1 MWFSQVAGEMTD
13 LNHAGMK
20 TGFWSTLGVFENDVR
35 IEILRFLFLSEMACL
50 TDIARNLEHALGR
63 KLTLPAVLKHMKLL
77 EKAGLVRLEP
87 GIYGEPDAR
96 KTLYLLEGKE
106 RVSRILVRLERD
118 VCKPMMAGAIFSK
131 TAKLAR
137 RVQTVGPGY
146 AGGSERQLESLLS
159 DCEAQ
164 NVYCYL
170 TEDEKKKVRF
180 WKMMMGVLK

>member
-1 MWFSQVAGEMTD
+1 
-13 LNHAGMK
+13 MK
-20 TGFWSTLGVFENDVR
+20 TGSWSTLRVFQNDVR
-35 IEILRFLFLSEMACL
+35 IEILRFLLLSEMACL
-50 TDIARNLEHALGR
+50 TDINKNLERALGR
-63 KLTLPAVLKHMKLL
+63 KLTLPAVLKHMRLL

-106 RVSRILVRLERD
+106 RVSRILVQLERD
-118 VCKPMMAGAIFSK
+118 VCIPMLAGAIFNK

-137 RVQTVGPGY
+137 RVQTLGPIY
-146 AGGSERQLESLLS
+146 ARGSERQLESLLS

-170 TEDEKKKVRF
+170 TEDEKKKVKF
-180 WKMMMGVLK
+180 WKMMIGALK